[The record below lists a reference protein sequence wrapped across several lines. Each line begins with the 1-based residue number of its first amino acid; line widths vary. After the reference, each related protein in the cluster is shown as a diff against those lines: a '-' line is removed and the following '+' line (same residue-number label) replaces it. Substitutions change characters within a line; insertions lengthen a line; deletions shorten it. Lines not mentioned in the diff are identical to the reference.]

1 MGEVEPAGAAGP
13 VSVQLNIPTGAPYLE
28 LARALAGKF
37 AEVVGFRRDEVHS
50 FCQAFAHAAEDVVAL
65 QDCAEGRLDI
75 VLSRHDARVRATI
88 ACGKHR
94 AELARTVSH
103 RSSWT

>member
-1 MGEVEPAGAAGP
+1 MGEVQPAGAAGP
-13 VSVQLNIPTGAPYLE
+13 MSVQLHIPTGAPYLE

-37 AEVVGFRRDEVHS
+37 AEVAGFRYDEMQS
-50 FCQAFAHAAEDVVAL
+50 FCQAFGHAAEDVVAL

-75 VLSRHDARVRATI
+75 VLSRHEAHVRATI

-94 AELARTVSH
+94 AELARTVSR
-103 RSSWT
+103 RSY